1 VGFASLYP
9 RYEAEGGAAFSAES
23 ATNGGMTAPE
33 AASDTHISAAKPKGS
48 WRDVLLVYLQRRVL
62 VVLMLGFSGGL
73 PFALAG
79 QTLQAWMTESGVDLK
94 TIGLFAFVGT
104 PYWAKVFWSPAIDAL
119 DIPLLTRWLGRRRAW
134 LVLTQLLL
142 MVAIALLASCNP
154 LSAPIGVAIAALLVT
169 TVSATQDIVI
179 DAFRVESLPESEQAA
194 GMASYVAAYRV
205 AVLVSGAGGLALVSG
220 FVGFGFDQQHA
231 YSATYVV
238 MAMLVL
244 VGLLGSLLAVEP
256 ESSSRA
262 TAGHTGSGV
271 HRMIEVAWASLKDF
285 LSRDAAVAILLFVVL
300 FKLADALATALNT
313 TFALKI
319 GFTRLEIAAIFKG
332 VGFAAA
338 IIGGFAGGFVARS
351 FPLSKSLWIGGILQ
365 TIAILAF
372 AWQALVGR
380 DLAWLTFAITVE
392 QFTAAL
398 GTVTLVA
405 YLSAL
410 CQNPLHTAKQYA
422 LLTALTAL
430 GRTVFAAGSGYMAD
444 AAGWFGYFVLCA
456 ASAIPSFVLLVYLQ
470 RRGHFYELG
479 SAQK

>member
-1 VGFASLYP
+1 
-9 RYEAEGGAAFSAES
+9 
-23 ATNGGMTAPE
+23 MTAPE
-33 AASDTHISAAKPKGS
+33 ATAEPSEPAKAHAS
-48 WRDVLLVYLQRRVL
+48 WREVLMVYLQRRVL

-79 QTLQAWMTESGVDLK
+79 QTLQAWMTESGVDIK

-104 PYWAKVFWSPAIDAL
+104 PYWTKVFWSPAVDAL
-119 DIPLLTRWLGRRRAW
+119 DIPVLTRWLGRRRAW

-142 MVAIALLASCNP
+142 MAAVALLASCNP

-169 TVSATQDIVI
+169 TASATQDIVI

-194 GMASYVAAYRV
+194 GMASYVAAYRI
-205 AVLVSGAGGLALVSG
+205 AVLVSGAGALALVSG
-220 FVGFGFDQQHA
+220 FVNQGFDQQHA
-231 YSATYVV
+231 YSTTYVV
-238 MAMLVL
+238 MGLMIA
-244 VGLLGSLLAVEP
+244 VGLAGSLLAVEP
-256 ESSSRA
+256 AASTRA
-262 TAGHTGSGV
+262 TAEHVGSGGR
-271 HRMIEVAWASLKDF
+271 RMIEVALASLKDF

-319 GFTRLEIAAIFKG
+319 GFTRLELAAILKG
-332 VGFAAA
+332 VGFIAALL
-338 IIGGFAGGFVARS
+338 GGFAGGFVARS
-351 FPLSKSLWIGGILQ
+351 FSLSKSLWIGGILQ

-380 DLAWLTFAITVE
+380 DLAWLTFAITAE
-392 QFTAAL
+392 QFTAGL

-410 CQNPLHTAKQYA
+410 CGNPLHTATQYA

-430 GRTVFAAGSGYMAD
+430 GRTVFAAGSGYMAE
-444 AAGWFGYFVLCA
+444 ATGWFGYFVLCA
-456 ASAIPSFVLLVYLQ
+456 VSAIPSFILLAYLQ
-470 RRGHFYELG
+470 RRGHFETLRP
-479 SAQK
+479 AQK